1 MNSCEKI
8 RTQLGMLLYGE
19 LSFDEE
25 GSVDAHLEGCAE
37 CRTALERERA
47 LHAAFDGAEVEP
59 PASVLWEARQNLQV
73 RIAAERSQ
81 APSSS
86 RGAGW
91 WDQFVDALMLRPAGG
106 VRGGSSWLRPAG
118 ALALV
123 AIGFLAARVAP
134 DAGVGVVGMSLADP
148 GAQRV
153 RSVAPAPDGGV
164 QIVLDETR
172 QRVVSGGLDDR
183 NIRVLLLSAAKD
195 PSDPGLRYET
205 VGILNDRAQA
215 SEVRDTLIYA
225 LEHDENAGV
234 RLKAM
239 DGLKPFA
246 QQPEVRKALSGVLLS
261 DGNPGMRTQ
270 AIDLLTQGVGE
281 STGLGGDNAAGH
293 ALDRDVIGTLQELMN
308 RENNAYVRQR
318 GQRVL
323 QLVNASSE
331 TY

>member
-8 RTQLGMLLYGE
+8 RTQLSMLLYGE

-25 GSVDAHLEGCAE
+25 EAVDAHLESCAE
-37 CRTALERERA
+37 CRTALERERE
-47 LHAAFDGAEVEP
+47 LHAALDQAQAEP
-59 PASVLWEARQNLQV
+59 PASVLWGSRQNLKE
-73 RIAAERSQ
+73 RIAAEHG
-81 APSSS
+81 PSSS
-86 RGAGW
+86 RRVSW
-91 WDQFVDALMLRPAGG
+91 WDRFLDTAWLKPIGG
-106 VRGGSSWLRPAG
+106 
-118 ALALV
+118 LALV
-123 AIGFLAARVAP
+123 TVGFLGARLTP
-134 DAGVGVVGMSLADP
+134 DLGLGVTGMSLADP

-153 RSVAPAPDGGV
+153 RSVEPSPNGGI

-172 QRVVSGGLDDR
+172 QRVVSGGLDDQ

-215 SEVRDTLIYA
+215 AEVRDTLIYA

-239 DGLKPFA
+239 DGLRPFVK
-246 QQPEVRKALSGVLLS
+246 QPEVRKALAGVLLS

-281 STGLGGDNAAGH
+281 STGPALG
-293 ALDRDVIGTLQELMN
+293 RDIIGTLQELMN

-323 QLVNASSE
+323 QLVNASQE

>member
-1 MNSCEKI
+1 MISCEKV
-8 RTQLGMLLYGE
+8 RTQLAMLLYGE

-25 GSVDAHLEGCAE
+25 ELVDAHLENCAE
-37 CRTALERERA
+37 CRAARDRQRE
-47 LHAAFDGAEVEP
+47 LHAAFDQVEVEP
-59 PASVLWEARQNLQV
+59 SASVLWEVRKSLQE
-73 RIAAERSQ
+73 RIALEPQ
-81 APSSS
+81 AGPAA
-86 RGAGW
+86 RRGW
-91 WDQFVDALMLRPAGG
+91 WDQFVEAVTFHP
-106 VRGGSSWLRPAG
+106 GSGWLKPAG
-118 ALALV
+118 AMALV
-123 AIGFLAARVAP
+123 AVGFLGARLTP
-134 DAGVGVVGMSLADP
+134 DLGLGIAGMSMTP
-148 GAQRV
+148 GAQHV
-153 RSVAPAPDGGV
+153 RSVEPDSNGGI

-172 QRVVSGGLDDR
+172 QRVVSGGLDDQ

-205 VGILNDRAQA
+205 VGILNDRAQTA
-215 SEVRDTLIYA
+215 EVRDTLIYA

-239 DGLKPFA
+239 DGLRPFVR
-246 QQPEVRKALSGVLLS
+246 QPEVRKALSGVLLS

-281 STGLGGDNAAGH
+281 STGA
-293 ALDRDVIGTLQELMN
+293 ALDRDIVGTLQELMN

-323 QLVNASSE
+323 QLVNASPE